1 MNEGLVAAAVQCHDL
16 IDENQSDCE
25 PENDDVTDLLPPDF
39 ALVGGFNSEPGSLD
53 KALRGPDSKEWQTAL
68 EYEINQLEKLGTWV
82 IEDLP
87 KEHNA
92 IPCGEVLKIKRGL
105 NGEIQSY
112 QVWIVAGGHRQVEGV
127 NYTETFSAAAKML
140 TVRAVLANTAEQDWE
155 IEHVDVKSAY
165 INAPLKET
173 VYMKAPHGVLKAGQ
187 EGKVLRLLK
196 GLYGLKQA
204 GRGWYQEMSRVFMKD
219 LGFKHSAA
227 DHSVFY

>member
-127 NYTETFSAAAKML
+127 NYTETFSTDWVQYLLFYAEIIDKNRKN
-140 TVRAVLANTAEQDWE
+140 RAYADLGHITAW
-155 IEHVDVKSAY
+155 SF
-165 INAPLKET
+165 
-173 VYMKAPHGVLKAGQ
+173 
-187 EGKVLRLLK
+187 EGR
-196 GLYGLKQA
+196 A
-204 GRGWYQEMSRVFMKD
+204 GRE
-219 LGFKHSAA
+219 GFKATERPVWFEASWKGMV
-227 DHSVFY
+227 SRNE